1 MEEIK
6 WDREAFAKQQR
17 VAGPGPGFSLGGI
30 LLLFITVGVVAG
42 GGYWYLKTRGMAPNL
57 PEINLP
63 SLGSLNPGGTN
74 ERLET
79 MELRLEQIEK
89 RLNITTSNTAP
100 KPNAARTTAA
110 SSGPRTTDA
119 PLRRATGSLPADPA
133 TLKPSVADATASA
146 TAAREQVA
154 SREAWAATTD
164 RLGMAVGELGEQRRE
179 IAQTQ
184 EDLTQL
190 RLQMQRT
197 YLPFELS
204 KNAGQQRVGP
214 ILLDL
219 QSTDRKNQRYN
230 LVLQFDDRSVQM
242 KDRALGERVEFYI
255 SGADEPLELVVS
267 EILPDRI
274 VGKLALPA
282 SAELRSR

>member
-89 RLNITTSNTAP
+89 RLNSFRIKVFSGLLSNIIQNFSLLPGAP
-100 KPNAARTTAA
+100 IGT
-110 SSGPRTTDA
+110 
-119 PLRRATGSLPADPA
+119 
-133 TLKPSVADATASA
+133 
-146 TAAREQVA
+146 
-154 SREAWAATTD
+154 
-164 RLGMAVGELGEQRRE
+164 
-179 IAQTQ
+179 
-184 EDLTQL
+184 
-190 RLQMQRT
+190 
-197 YLPFELS
+197 F
-204 KNAGQQRVGP
+204 
-214 ILLDL
+214 
-219 QSTDRKNQRYN
+219 
-230 LVLQFDDRSVQM
+230 
-242 KDRALGERVEFYI
+242 
-255 SGADEPLELVVS
+255 
-267 EILPDRI
+267 RI
-274 VGKLALPA
+274 
-282 SAELRSR
+282 